1 MSVPLDHY
9 RALSADVRLTCTG
22 CMWSRV
28 YPLEDVIARLCKR
41 GLEGEKVGI
50 KEVAQHTR
58 INCPRCGSRAWDT
71 APAFPTLS
79 GSMGV
84 R

>member
-1 MSVPLDHY
+1 MVPLAQY
-9 RALSADVRLTCTG
+9 RPLSADLRLTCNA

-58 INCPRCGSRAWDT
+58 IDCPRCGSRDWAT
-71 APAFPTLS
+71 TPAFPTMR
-79 GSMGV
+79 GSTGV